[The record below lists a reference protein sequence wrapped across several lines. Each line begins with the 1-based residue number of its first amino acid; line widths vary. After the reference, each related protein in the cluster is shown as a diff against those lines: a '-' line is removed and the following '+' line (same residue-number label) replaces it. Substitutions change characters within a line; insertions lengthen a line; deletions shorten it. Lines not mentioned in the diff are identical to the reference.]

1 MTSRRIHSH
10 DEYGNTGIQ
19 TQMYLV
25 YGGFRA
31 FQCFVLATGE
41 SAAAIVVGK
50 RTFIEESE
58 ALASV
63 QSHIRTV
70 EQCDAIRV
78 FRIAYVFEVETQIVV
93 NV

>member
-1 MTSRRIHSH
+1 
-10 DEYGNTGIQ
+10 
-19 TQMYLV
+19 MYLV

-41 SAAAIVVGK
+41 SDAAIVVGK